1 MLSTFLLSLLAALSF
16 LGVHAHSSAASS
28 AAALPTSISQV
39 PPCVLNC
46 TTTAATQAG
55 CSGITDLTCVCT
67 SSKFQTAAL
76 SCLQASCSASDQASA
91 TGLQS
96 TLCASVNASAGSG
109 SASAAASAT
118 SPASASATQ
127 SSAASGPG
135 SASAVASPTS
145 PASAS
150 ATHSSAASGLT
161 ISFGTGPIIGFVT
174 VLAGIITGTLL

>member
-1 MLSTFLLSLLAALSF
+1 MLSTLLLPLLAALSF
-16 LGVHAHSSAASS
+16 LGVHAQSSAASS
-28 AAALPTSISQV
+28 AAALPTSLGQI
-39 PPCVLNC
+39 PPCILNC

-96 TLCASVNASAGSG
+96 TLCASVSASAGSG

-118 SPASASATQ
+118 SPA
-127 SSAASGPG
+127 
-135 SASAVASPTS
+135 
-145 PASAS
+145 ASAS

-161 ISFGTGPIIGFVT
+161 MSFGTGPIIGFVT